1 MAAMREVIAVF
12 DEIGVADGRRRR
24 QGGQDAKDSESRK
37 DTVTWF
43 P

>member
-1 MAAMREVIAVF
+1 MAGMREVIAVF
-12 DEIGVADGRRRR
+12 DEIGVADGRRRG